1 MKKLLLIALLITPSA
16 FANPLKEA
24 VETTKSIEIQ
34 LNSIKGQICNEFN
47 GEKKEVCKE
56 MLTLAFK
63 QAENNGRMK
72 EIIGIK

>member
-24 VETTKSIEIQ
+24 FETIKSIESQ
-34 LNSIKGQICNEFN
+34 LDSVKGQICNEFN
-47 GEKKEVCKE
+47 GEKKKVCTE